1 MRVRYTLRARA
12 DLEKIFTDLDQ
23 RNPTAAQAVKDLLE
37 RRIRQLGR
45 FPLMA
50 PVTDELGV
58 LELSIVRYP
67 YKVYYE
73 LSGDEEVRMYTFVIR
88 GEGSESAS
96 DNFVQGSRDLK
107 PAG

>member
-1 MRVRYTLRARA
+1 MKVRYTLRARA
-12 DLEKIFTDLDQ
+12 DLDAIYTDLDQ
-23 RNPTAAQAVKDLLE
+23 RNPTAAQAVKDLIE

-50 PVTDELGV
+50 PMTDEFAV

-73 LSGDEEVRMYTFVIR
+73 LSHDEEVWILHIR
-88 GEGSESAS
+88 DTRRKQWDG
-96 DNFVQGSRDLK
+96 N
-107 PAG
+107 

>member
-1 MRVRYTLRARA
+1 MKVRYTLRARI
-12 DLEKIFTDLDQ
+12 DLDAIYTDLDL
-23 RNPTAAQAVKDLLE
+23 RNPTAAQAVKDLIE

-50 PVTDELGV
+50 PVTDDVAV

-73 LSGDEEVRMYTFVIR
+73 LSRDEEVWILHIR
-88 GEGSESAS
+88 DTRRKGSDRE
-96 DNFVQGSRDLK
+96 R
-107 PAG
+107 